1 MEVLRVRT
9 WWWCA
14 NRRQRL
20 AGTSRERWVVKTPAS
35 WAEGGVAMKR
45 HHAISANSHR
55 DTQACVD
62 SISAQLPLPEK
73 HTSARVVGAWAQA
86 LEDMI
91 ETFVVHEFY
100 CGD

>member
-1 MEVLRVRT
+1 VGGEDASQLG
-9 WWWCA
+9 
-14 NRRQRL
+14 RRR
-20 AGTSRERWVVKTPAS
+20 SCHEK
-35 WAEGGVAMKR
+35 

-73 HTSARVVGAWAQA
+73 DTSARVVGAWAQA